1 MLFSVRS
8 YLNDDTIYHAHTGPV
23 TMASDSGR
31 LSDAAVALSA
41 FLPPVAILPTES
53 EATVT
58 ARTDAT
64 LAEEGFTLTVKDGR
78 AVITH
83 ATYRGL
89 VGALAALSLL
99 VRYEDGQLLL
109 PDVALTEAP
118 AARHRGVM
126 LDVARGVMPMA
137 RMIEDVV
144 LAAKAGMNVLH
155 LHLSDS
161 RGTALELT
169 SLPTEYRLKD
179 PYTREEIAA
188 LLSLCR
194 ALGLEVIPEFDMPAH
209 SRLLLNLFPQLAC
222 DVDAEY
228 TSFWTVCGGNE
239 EAYALYERIIAE
251 IADWFPEA
259 KYLHIG
265 GDEIEFRDIAD
276 KEALPRFCHWQECRR
291 CRALREREGL
301 GDRQDQWYY
310 FINRINA
317 IVKKHGKRTVIWSD
331 QIDCQRPKGIDGDV
345 LLHFWRIAWPGRGP
359 YEGCTMQKQLD
370 MGYELINSY
379 FPRTYIDLES
389 YVSSANLATWR
400 WDEDPECREDTK
412 GQILGSELAAWEYG
426 NVAEYP
432 HYAYSLPSG
441 IFLMGEKLWSGEKR
455 PYTEADETD
464 LTRAVLGAAC
474 PEGLNVFRGIGDILP
489 PRRNTLAY
497 PHKVTLTDGELR
509 AMAKTL
515 ETVDLLDGG
524 AADRALVY
532 RDCINYVL
540 AARAEAQA

>member
-1 MLFSVRS
+1 
-8 YLNDDTIYHAHTGPV
+8 
-23 TMASDSGR
+23 
-31 LSDAAVALSA
+31 
-41 FLPPVAILPTES
+41 
-53 EATVT
+53 
-58 ARTDAT
+58 
-64 LAEEGFTLTVKDGR
+64 
-78 AVITH
+78 
-83 ATYRGL
+83 
-89 VGALAALSLL
+89 
-99 VRYEDGQLLL
+99 
-109 PDVALTEAP
+109 
-118 AARHRGVM
+118 
-126 LDVARGVMPMA
+126 
-137 RMIEDVV
+137 
-144 LAAKAGMNVLH
+144 
-155 LHLSDS
+155 
-161 RGTALELT
+161 
-169 SLPTEYRLKD
+169 
-179 PYTREEIAA
+179 
-188 LLSLCR
+188 
-194 ALGLEVIPEFDMPAH
+194 MPAH

-222 DVDAEY
+222 DIDAEY

-370 MGYELINSY
+370 MGYEMINSY
-379 FPRTYIDLES
+379 FPRTYIDLEP

-455 PYTEADETD
+455 PYTEADEIAM
-464 LTRAVLGAAC
+464 TRAVLGAAC